1 MRRYVPL
8 LTIPLAAVLA
18 CSAPAVGPEDF
29 VLPPGAPPPVVT
41 DAVVY
46 TLAHEPGG
54 YTATALAT
62 YTNTT
67 GRPVYYQR
75 CTRESQGAMYGLR
88 RTGEDSTARSFVLAV
103 WACVGGVPTGRI
115 PPGGSLS
122 ARVSL
127 GSTDSPRAQPPIA
140 PDERVGRF
148 RIEFALC
155 AQPADDSDDCEA
167 LPQAAR
173 ESNAFELRFAQ
184 HP

>member
-1 MRRYVPL
+1 MRPIPL
-8 LTIPLAAVLA
+8 FTIPLTAVLA
-18 CSAPAVGPEDF
+18 CSASTVGPEDF

-46 TLAHEPGG
+46 TLVRQPGG
-54 YTATALAT
+54 YAATALAT

-67 GRPVYYQR
+67 GRLVYYPR
-75 CTRESQGAMYGLR
+75 CTRESSAAMYGVR
-88 RTGEDSTARSFVLAV
+88 RTGEDSTARSSVLTV

-122 ARVSL
+122 ASVSL
-127 GSTDSPRAQPPIA
+127 GSADSPGAQPPIA
-140 PDERVGRF
+140 PEERVGRF

-155 AQPADDSDDCEA
+155 ARPAGDRGDCEA

-173 ESNAFELRFAQ
+173 ESNAFELRFT
-184 HP
+184 P

>member
-1 MRRYVPL
+1 MRPDVLLFTVPL
-8 LTIPLAAVLA
+8 AGVLA

-46 TLAHEPGG
+46 TLVHEAGG
-54 YTATALAT
+54 YAATALAT
-62 YTNTT
+62 YTNAT

-75 CTRESQGAMYGLR
+75 CTRESSAAMYDLR

-115 PPGGSLS
+115 PPGGRLS

-127 GSTDSPRAQPPIA
+127 GSTDSPHAQPPIA
-140 PDERVGRF
+140 PEERVGRF

-155 AQPADDSDDCEA
+155 AQPAHGSDECEA

-184 HP
+184 P

>member
-1 MRRYVPL
+1 MRPYVPL
-8 LTIPLAAVLA
+8 FTIPLSAVLA
-18 CSAPAVGPEDF
+18 CSASVVGPEDF
-29 VLPPGAPPPVVT
+29 MLPPGAPPPVVT

-46 TLAHEPGG
+46 TLIHEPGG
-54 YTATALAT
+54 YAATALAT

-75 CTRESQGAMYGLR
+75 CTRESTGPIYGLR
-88 RTGEDSTARSFVLAV
+88 RTGKDSTARSFVFAV

-127 GSTDSPRAQPPIA
+127 GSTDSPHAQPAIA
-140 PDERVGRF
+140 PEERVGRF

-155 AQPADDSDDCEA
+155 AHPANDSDDCEA
-167 LPQAAR
+167 LPQAAT
-173 ESNAFELRFAQ
+173 ESNTFELRFAE
-184 HP
+184 P

>member
-8 LTIPLAAVLA
+8 LTLPLAAVVA

-54 YTATALAT
+54 YAATALAT

-75 CTRESQGAMYGLR
+75 CTRESPGAMYGVR
-88 RTGEDSTARSFVLAV
+88 RTGEDSTARSFVLAA

-115 PPGGSLS
+115 PPGGNLS

-127 GSTDSPRAQPPIA
+127 GSTDSPHAQPPIA
-140 PDERVGRF
+140 PEERVGRF

-184 HP
+184 P

>member
-1 MRRYVPL
+1 MRSYFL
-8 LTIPLAAVLA
+8 LFTIPLAGALA

-29 VLPPGAPPPVVT
+29 LLPPGAPAPVIT

-46 TLAHEPGG
+46 TLVHEPGG
-54 YTATALAT
+54 YAATALAR

-67 GRPVYYQR
+67 GRSVYYRR
-75 CTRESQGAMYGLR
+75 CTRDSPGTMYGLR
-88 RTGEDSTARSFVLAV
+88 RTGEDSTARSFVAAV

-127 GSTDSPRAQPPIA
+127 GSTDSPNAQPPIA
-140 PDERVGRF
+140 PEERVGRF

-155 AQPADDSDDCEA
+155 TQPTQDSDDCEA

-173 ESNAFELRFAQ
+173 ESNAFDLHFAQ
-184 HP
+184 P